1 MKKILIISLLAACLF
16 LTACGQSAPAPQTPS
31 ESTYTFTDD
40 LGRTVSVDEPKRV
53 AALLGSFAQI
63 WILAGGQVCATADDA
78 WDDLA
83 LDMPTDTAN
92 LGNTKELNL
101 ELLLSSEPDFILAST
116 NTKQNLEWQK
126 ILEASKIPTA
136 YFDVSDFDD
145 YLRLLE
151 ICTDITG
158 RKDLYQ
164 EHGVK
169 VQGQIKTIL
178 EKRAQWLTKNDAPKV
193 LSLVASASSVLAKN
207 SKNNVL
213 GEMLYS
219 LGCDNIADSDNSLLE
234 NLSIEHILQENP
246 DYIFIVQR
254 GDNTEGTKVRVAQL
268 FAENPAWSQLDAVKN
283 ERVYFMEKNL
293 YNLKPNHRWGEAYEK
308 LEEILS
314 ND

>member
-178 EKRAQWLTKNDAPKV
+178 EKILKSFKPFA
-193 LSLVASASSVLAKN
+193 
-207 SKNNVL
+207 NV
-213 GEMLYS
+213 
-219 LGCDNIADSDNSLLE
+219 
-234 NLSIEHILQENP
+234 
-246 DYIFIVQR
+246 
-254 GDNTEGTKVRVAQL
+254 K
-268 FAENPAWSQLDAVKN
+268 
-283 ERVYFMEKNL
+283 
-293 YNLKPNHRWGEAYEK
+293 
-308 LEEILS
+308 
-314 ND
+314 